1 MPLVKSGRIV
11 EDRYVRVDDEAPIP
25 ERVPVIVTAK
35 RFLADPNA
43 LIKRDGSLGVL
54 WPNDRRV
61 AELEPWLGHLALI
74 ALVFPKFRD
83 GRAYSQAR
91 QLRERYGFRG
101 ELRATGDVLRDQ
113 FQFLL
118 RAGFDAFEVKKP
130 ADAAVFAEAAARFSV
145 FYQPGADGG
154 LPALRQRL
162 QGAPAARV
170 EPTGPARSGRPDDRL
185 RETGN
190 ERSADAPDPGSR
202 VASYRDRP
210 FRLGPVAAIRATIR
224 T

>member
-25 ERVPVIVTAK
+25 DRVPVIVSAK

-61 AELEPWLGHLALI
+61 TELEPWLGHLALI
-74 ALVFPKFRD
+74 ALTFPKFRD

-101 ELRATGDVLRDQ
+101 ELRATGEVLRDQ
-113 FQFLL
+113 FLFLI
-118 RAGFDAFEVKKP
+118 RAGFDSLEVKKA
-130 ADAAVFAEAAARFSV
+130 ADAAAYADVVRRFSV
-145 FYQPGADGG
+145 FYQPSADGRISAQRRR
-154 LPALRQRL
+154 LVRAADHRPAVPQ
-162 QGAPAARV
+162 
-170 EPTGPARSGRPDDRL
+170 
-185 RETGN
+185 
-190 ERSADAPDPGSR
+190 DALVG
-202 VASYRDRP
+202 
-210 FRLGPVAAIRATIR
+210 G
-224 T
+224 